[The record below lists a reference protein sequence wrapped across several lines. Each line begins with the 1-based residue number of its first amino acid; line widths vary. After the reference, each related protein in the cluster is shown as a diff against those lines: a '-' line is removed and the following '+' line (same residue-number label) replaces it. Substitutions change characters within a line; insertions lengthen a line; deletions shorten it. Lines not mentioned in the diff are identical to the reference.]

1 VDSISKPLRIT
12 LFTKNYS
19 LSCLISLACSNR
31 HMCMSNHTTLN
42 LSGREGSERRE
53 KRERKMQRRIMSPL
67 FGGRENGK
75 REGWGG
81 GGVILSLGPPHPIL
95 PNVG

>member
-1 VDSISKPLRIT
+1 MFCRTVDS
-12 LFTKNYS
+12 KNYS
-19 LSCLISLACSNR
+19 LSCLIFPARSNR

-67 FGGRENGK
+67 FGGGENGK
-75 REGWGG
+75 GEGGD
-81 GGVILSLGPPHPIL
+81 SQLGPTTSYPPKCGMKIEADK
-95 PNVG
+95 